1 MSVFVHPEED
11 GEASSGLSLCWY
23 AELRGGRMEM
33 EPELMT
39 SFRHYRFSAIK
50 VI

>member
-1 MSVFVHPEED
+1 MKVCVFVHPKED
-11 GEASSGLSLCWY
+11 SEASSCPTLCWY

-39 SFRHYRFSAIK
+39 SFRH
-50 VI
+50 